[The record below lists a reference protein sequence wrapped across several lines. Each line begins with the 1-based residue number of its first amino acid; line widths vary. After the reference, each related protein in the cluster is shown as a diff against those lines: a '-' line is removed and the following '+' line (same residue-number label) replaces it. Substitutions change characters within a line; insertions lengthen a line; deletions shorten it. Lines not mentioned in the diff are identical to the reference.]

1 VASGSAI
8 KLRNCDIAGDLCC
21 VVLTFHKKLSSLRA
35 PGHNAA
41 THGRFPNNHLEG
53 DQAELMSAQSYFDE
67 LVKPLS
73 ADAPC
78 GESIEDTQL
87 LASFDGYRLFGQVTP
102 LAVDT
107 DWREIKTKSLEA
119 LEVSKDYRLLGHLAA
134 AALRVDSLPAFCSI
148 VKAAAQWLETHWDAV
163 HPRLDDDAIMRKNA
177 LNCLADRM
185 AIVDALRRQPLV
197 TNPQLGSYSLRD
209 YEIATGQFTPPES
222 EAKTVSE
229 SEINAAFTAAS
240 AEELIAMRDELQAA
254 IAAVKAIDAKMR
266 NEGGSEAAPALDD
279 LASQL
284 AKMHRLV
291 ADQASART
299 GEGDAASSEAQS
311 SSGGAVSVGAI
322 KSRQDAI
329 RALDAVAMFFRQN
342 EPSSPVPLFIERAK
356 RLVAKDFLEV
366 LADIAPDAMDQ
377 AKAASGIR
385 DNG

>member
-1 VASGSAI
+1 
-8 KLRNCDIAGDLCC
+8 
-21 VVLTFHKKLSSLRA
+21 VLTFHKKLSSLRA
-35 PGHNAA
+35 PGNNAA

-53 DQAELMSAQSYFDE
+53 DQAELMSAQSYFDQ
-67 LVKPLS
+67 LIKPLS
-73 ADAPC
+73 AEAQC

-87 LASFDGYRLFGQVTP
+87 LAAFDGYRLFGQVTP
-102 LAVDT
+102 LAIDT

-119 LEVSKDYRLLGHLAA
+119 LEVSKDFRLLGHLAA

-148 VKAAAQWLETHWDAV
+148 VKAAAQWLEAHWDAV

-229 SEINAAFTAAS
+229 SEISAAFTAAS
-240 AEELIAMRDELQAA
+240 VEELVAVRDELQSA
-254 IAAVKAIDAKMR
+254 IVAVKAIDAKMR
-266 NEGGSEAAPALDD
+266 NEGGSDAAPALDD
-279 LASQL
+279 LSSQL
-284 AKMHRLV
+284 SKMHRLV
-291 ADQASART
+291 ADQAAART
-299 GEGDAASSEAQS
+299 GEADATASEAQS
-311 SSGGAVSVGAI
+311 SSGGGAVAVGAI